1 MLQCIDIINKQGV
14 LLNESAAVM
23 KKAIA
28 LDEEETLYYVEQLS
42 KLETENRG
50 LRELLCIAHSSNSI
64 LLKKTD
70 VNTDKGAV
78 DTKKEDFHEN

>member
-1 MLQCIDIINKQGV
+1 MYVLVYRNYQQTRFKINK
-14 LLNESAAVM
+14 SAAVM

-28 LDEEETLYYVEQLS
+28 LDEEEILLYVEQLS

-64 LLKKTD
+64 LLKKND
-70 VNTDKGAV
+70 VSIEKGSV
-78 DTKKEDFHEN
+78 ETEKEKAP